1 MDFKIIKILINGEMY
16 QQKLE
21 LIFKKFKVFPSEKS
35 FPTSD
40 LIEYILKVGRQ
51 GELKNFCITLVGNG
65 NGKGDKLF
73 N

>member
-1 MDFKIIKILINGEMY
+1 MY

-51 GELKNFCITLVGNG
+51 GELKNFV
-65 NGKGDKLF
+65 
-73 N
+73 